1 VTSWQGHRVAGDE
14 AAAADPYWN
23 EDEAAHAGE
32 MRVNNGGDPGRDDY
46 GLPPVDIKVPDD
58 ARELDR
64 DVQAYHR
71 ELRSLRRRM
80 LARRLTGPLAR
91 DGMVL
96 PLLAGCLAL
105 TLLAATLLTVFT
117 VGQGAI
123 GQGQGPVGGPFTH
136 PAFARPGATSP
147 AAGGSGASLGPA
159 IGRPGGPLPDTM
171 VLVDGQQMHLTDL
184 TGQFVVVL
192 ALIPPACRC
201 LRDLRQL
208 TAQAGGAGA
217 QTYLV
222 GVRGADVSQL
232 SNQVGLGASH
242 TVEDTEGLLP
252 ALYRDST
259 MLTAVVVDKD
269 GSVAHLVTGKH
280 GFQIIK
286 AQVQALA
293 SGHAGQSPSP
303 GVTQTPSAGPRQAT
317 AAPATPAG

>member
-1 VTSWQGHRVAGDE
+1 
-14 AAAADPYWN
+14 
-23 EDEAAHAGE
+23 
-32 MRVNNGGDPGRDDY
+32 MRVNNGGYPGRYDY

-58 ARELDR
+58 ARELER
-64 DVQAYHR
+64 DVQAYRR

-80 LARRLTGPLAR
+80 LARRLYGPLAR

-136 PAFARPGATSP
+136 PNVARSGAASP
-147 AAGGSGASLGPA
+147 AAGSSGASLGPA

-171 VLVDGQQMHLTDL
+171 VLVGGQPRHLTDL
-184 TGQFVVVL
+184 TGPGEYPVVL
-192 ALIPPACRC
+192 ALIPPACNC

-208 TAQAGGAGA
+208 TMQANWGGA

-222 GVRGADVSQL
+222 GVRGENVSQL
-232 SNQVGLGASH
+232 SNQVGLGAAH
-242 TVEDTEGLLP
+242 AVEDTGGLLP

-259 MLTAVVVDKD
+259 MLTAVLVDKD
-269 GSVAHLVTGKH
+269 GSVAHLVIDKH
-280 GFQIIK
+280 GFQIK
-286 AQVQALA
+286 AQVHALV
-293 SGHAGQSPSP
+293 SGQTAQSPAP
-303 GVTQTPSAGPRQAT
+303 GVTQTPSAGPKQAT